1 MISMEIPNQII
12 WLQITKNGEVVALI
26 TSTPFRDKYFLYEM
40 KNGKPIK
47 TKHTSVDPTELE
59 KFIK

>member
-1 MISMEIPNQII
+1 MKTIKPEELI
-12 WLQITKNGEVVALI
+12 WVQITKNGEVVALI

-47 TKHTSVDPTELE
+47 TKHTSSDPTELE
-59 KFIK
+59 KFVR